1 MLTTGLHPSSARVVA
16 LDVVTYTATGNKVRS
31 WHAVVNPRVNPGPT
45 HLHGLTREKIEQA
58 RPFRSVIRQLDS
70 LLDGLTLLVHDAPRT
85 WGFIVS
91 ETKRARRK
99 SRRPV
104 GHVPRPV
111 AILDTLECSRRAGMF
126 VDDTRIRGLA
136 QQLGYR
142 VQPTAT
148 VKRAKKPSAQIQ
160 RTDTKLVA
168 SMYFDHF
175 AADSTHT
182 AATRDPDNLKA
193 DRFGLQRSAIRVD
206 AAAAARRHSN
216 PGLFTGEL
224 APGLEVVIAPEVE
237 VDPNTLVEGI
247 LASNLSYS
255 EKVTRETSLL
265 ICNKTETLR
274 GKAMHAKRK
283 GIPIISD
290 TEFLALA

>member
-1 MLTTGLHPSSARVVA
+1 MVA
-16 LDVVTYTATGNKVRS
+16 IDVVTYTATGEKVRA
-31 WHAVVNPRVNPGPT
+31 WHGVVNPRVNPGPR
-45 HLHGLTREKIEQA
+45 HLHGLSREKIEQS

-104 GHVPRPV
+104 GHVPRPAQIV
-111 AILDTLECSRRAGMF
+111 DTLECSRRAGMF

-182 AATRDPDNLKA
+182 SATRDPQTLKA

-206 AAAAARRHSN
+206 AAAAARRHPN
-216 PGLFTGEL
+216 PGLFDGEL
-224 APGLEVVIAPEVE
+224 APGLEVVIAPEVQ
-237 VDPNTLVEGI
+237 VDPNTLVEAI
-247 LASNLSYS
+247 LDRDLAYS
-255 EKVTRETSLL
+255 EKVTRDTSLL
-265 ICNKTETLR
+265 ICNKTQTLR

-283 GIPIISD
+283 GIPIVSD
-290 TEFLALA
+290 AEFLALN